1 MKKKILVIEDEEEI
15 REIISEFLNASG
27 YKVDTAVDGF
37 EGYNK
42 FNQADYDLIIADI
55 MMPKIDGFVLCE
67 MIRQESD
74 IPIILL
80 TALDGEREQVKGF
93 DLKIDDYITKPFS
106 TILLL
111 KRVESIL
118 RRTEVNSKKEIEFKD
133 IKVNT
138 QSYKVYTGDKL
149 IDLTMKEYELLVL
162 LIKNQGRVLSR
173 EFLINKVW
181 ESEYYGDSRIVD
193 THIKNLRKKLNV
205 DYIET
210 VRGVGY
216 GFME

>member
-1 MKKKILVIEDEEEI
+1 MRKKILVVEDEEEI

-27 YKVDTAVDGF
+27 YKVDTAVDGL

-42 FNQADYDLIIADI
+42 FVKSNYDLIIADI

-67 MIRQESD
+67 MVRKESD

-111 KRVESIL
+111 KRVESVL
-118 RRTEVNSKKEIEFKD
+118 RRTEVKTKKQIVFKD
-133 IKVNT
+133 IKVDT
-138 QSYKVYTGDKL
+138 QSYKVYAGDKL

-173 EFLINKVW
+173 EYLIKEVW

-216 GFME
+216 GFM